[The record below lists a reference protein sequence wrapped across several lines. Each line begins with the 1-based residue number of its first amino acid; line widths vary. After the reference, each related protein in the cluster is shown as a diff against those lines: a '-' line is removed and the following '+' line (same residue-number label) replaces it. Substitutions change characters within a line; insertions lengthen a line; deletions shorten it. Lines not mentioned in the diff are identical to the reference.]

1 MEGTFAAILGRQERE
16 DAAAAHSEAALR
28 QAVCREF
35 LNGEELL
42 AACGLCLT
50 DFFAAERTA
59 LPAVPVRTAAKFG
72 IKKHTASQR
81 PYRHGHDFY
90 ELICVHGGCCRQR
103 VGDTPLLLT
112 QGQCCLLSP
121 GAEHEMERSGR
132 GDVILKL
139 VIPPPL
145 FAAADGK
152 ALLSAGSPCGAGAR
166 MFGNMPAEADYFL
179 FLLLRECEKENA
191 PKELWIQSCL
201 TLLFAALARGAGRA
215 GTAPEE
221 ALEEALSSYLAAHMR
236 EATLKGFAASL
247 HYSPGYAGRL
257 LRQKTGR
264 SFSESAAVFR
274 LRQAAALLA
283 QTELS
288 IEQVAAEVG
297 YADPSAF
304 YRQFAAAFGMTPGE
318 YRRLYAE

>member
-1 MEGTFAAILGRQERE
+1 
-16 DAAAAHSEAALR
+16 
-28 QAVCREF
+28 
-35 LNGEELL
+35 
-42 AACGLCLT
+42 
-50 DFFAAERTA
+50 
-59 LPAVPVRTAAKFG
+59 
-72 IKKHTASQR
+72 
-81 PYRHGHDFY
+81 
-90 ELICVHGGCCRQR
+90 
-103 VGDTPLLLT
+103 
-112 QGQCCLLSP
+112 
-121 GAEHEMERSGR
+121 MERSGR
-132 GDVILKL
+132 GDVVLKL

-145 FAAADGK
+145 FISADGK
-152 ALLSAGSPCGAGAR
+152 ALLSTGSPCGTGAR
-166 MFGNMPAEADYFL
+166 IFGNMPAEADYFL
-179 FLLLRECEKENA
+179 FLLLRECGKENA
-191 PKELWIQSCL
+191 PKDIWIQSCL
-201 TLLFAALARGAGRA
+201 TLLFAALAGGAGRA

-221 ALEEALSSYLAAHMR
+221 ALEEALAAYLAAHMR

-247 HYSPGYAGRL
+247 HYSAGYAGRL

-288 IEQVAAEVG
+288 IEQIAAEVG

>member
-103 VGDTPLLLT
+103 VGDAPLLLA
-112 QGQCCLLSP
+112 QGQCCLLPP
-121 GAEHEMERSGR
+121 GAEHEIERCGGR
-132 GDVILKL
+132 
-139 VIPPPL
+139 
-145 FAAADGK
+145 
-152 ALLSAGSPCGAGAR
+152 
-166 MFGNMPAEADYFL
+166 
-179 FLLLRECEKENA
+179 
-191 PKELWIQSCL
+191 
-201 TLLFAALARGAGRA
+201 
-215 GTAPEE
+215 
-221 ALEEALSSYLAAHMR
+221 
-236 EATLKGFAASL
+236 
-247 HYSPGYAGRL
+247 
-257 LRQKTGR
+257 RQRCWRRR
-264 SFSESAAVFR
+264 SFLSNRSPPKWAMPTLPPFTGSLR
-274 LRQAAALLA
+274 LRSAWPRANTAAC
-283 QTELS
+283 TRS
-288 IEQVAAEVG
+288 SMRTG
-297 YADPSAF
+297 
-304 YRQFAAAFGMTPGE
+304 
-318 YRRLYAE
+318 

>member
-42 AACGLCLT
+42 AASGLCLT

-103 VGDTPLLLT
+103 VGDAPLLLT

-121 GAEHEMERSGR
+121 GAEHEMERCGR
-132 GDVILKL
+132 GDVVLKL
-139 VIPPPL
+139 VIPAPL
-145 FAAADGK
+145 FAAAGG
-152 ALLSAGSPCGAGAR
+152 SAAGAD
-166 MFGNMPAEADYFL
+166 G
-179 FLLLRECEKENA
+179 
-191 PKELWIQSCL
+191 
-201 TLLFAALARGAGRA
+201 
-215 GTAPEE
+215 
-221 ALEEALSSYLAAHMR
+221 
-236 EATLKGFAASL
+236 
-247 HYSPGYAGRL
+247 
-257 LRQKTGR
+257 
-264 SFSESAAVFR
+264 
-274 LRQAAALLA
+274 
-283 QTELS
+283 
-288 IEQVAAEVG
+288 
-297 YADPSAF
+297 AF
-304 YRQFAAAFGMTPGE
+304 YRTDRRRSGLCRPFRLLQTVCGGVRHDPGRIPPPVRGVARGRRYCCRPERRARCCTFTAAGTRSP
-318 YRRLYAE
+318 

>member
-1 MEGTFAAILGRQERE
+1 MEDTFAAILGRQERE

-42 AACGLCLT
+42 AASGLCLT

-103 VGDTPLLLT
+103 IGDAPLLLA
-112 QGQCCLLSP
+112 QGQCCLLAP
-121 GAEHEMERSGR
+121 GAEHEMERCGG

-145 FAAADGK
+145 FISADGK
-152 ALLSAGSPCGAGAR
+152 ALLSTGSPCGTGAR
-166 MFGNMPAEADYFL
+166 IFGNMPAEADYF
-179 FLLLRECEKENA
+179 C
-191 PKELWIQSCL
+191 SCCC
-201 TLLFAALARGAGRA
+201 ANAGRKTRPRNS
-215 GTAPEE
+215 G
-221 ALEEALSSYLAAHMR
+221 YRAA
-236 EATLKGFAASL
+236 
-247 HYSPGYAGRL
+247 
-257 LRQKTGR
+257 
-264 SFSESAAVFR
+264 
-274 LRQAAALLA
+274 
-283 QTELS
+283 
-288 IEQVAAEVG
+288 
-297 YADPSAF
+297 
-304 YRQFAAAFGMTPGE
+304 
-318 YRRLYAE
+318 